1 MQDIISSGDITKKDF
16 FPRDVKIL
24 DKLDAFD
31 NQGKLTDGIMSLW
44 DSGEL
49 EKQNLDTFILN
60 DLPSFVSGRT
70 GDMKIINEPIFD
82 EDEEGIMG
90 ISIWDNKIPNKIL
103 IDMAAEIKSEFDSED
118 EEYKIILIP
127 DKKVK

>member
-1 MQDIISSGDITKKDF
+1 
-16 FPRDVKIL
+16 
-24 DKLDAFD
+24 
-31 NQGKLTDGIMSLW
+31 
-44 DSGEL
+44 
-49 EKQNLDTFILN
+49 
-60 DLPSFVSGRT
+60 
-70 GDMKIINEPIFD
+70 MKIINEPIFD

-103 IDMAAEIKSEFDSED
+103 IDMAAEIKSEFDGED